1 MKAFLR
7 LNERVILPASM
18 RGFAESSPTRML
30 TGEFVKRSAGRACPS
45 SCRRVAIDLKTIK
58 QQRKNDNHPKVC

>member
-1 MKAFLR
+1 MEAFLR

-18 RGFAESSPTRML
+18 RGFPESSPTRML

-45 SCRRVAIDLKTIK
+45 SCRRVAIDLKAIK
-58 QQRKNDNHPKVC
+58 QQRKNNSPKKVS